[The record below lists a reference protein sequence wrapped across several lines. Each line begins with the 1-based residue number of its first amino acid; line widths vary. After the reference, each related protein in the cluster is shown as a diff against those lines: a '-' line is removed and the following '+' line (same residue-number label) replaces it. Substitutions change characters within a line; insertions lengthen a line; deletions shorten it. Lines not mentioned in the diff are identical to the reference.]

1 MRFAWKQNL
10 KTTNKIW
17 KLKYL
22 QKIFN
27 INNTKTKLVYR
38 KEQFPATKTNYL
50 PAEYIIRDKRYTM
63 DEITNLVVQ
72 EGFKVIDS
80 RYVQAGK
87 FSKALTNTDPS
98 AKEILLICQKCD

>member
-1 MRFAWKQNL
+1 
-10 KTTNKIW
+10 
-17 KLKYL
+17 
-22 QKIFN
+22 
-27 INNTKTKLVYR
+27 
-38 KEQFPATKTNYL
+38 
-50 PAEYIIRDKRYTM
+50 M